1 MKENA
6 KPKGNINVINTKI
19 CLDQSGDIRVEN
31 FEIDETN
38 ITDNRNTRKKAKQK
52 TMDKKVEN
60 QVLEGTNT

>member
-6 KPKGNINVINTKI
+6 KPTGNINVINTKI